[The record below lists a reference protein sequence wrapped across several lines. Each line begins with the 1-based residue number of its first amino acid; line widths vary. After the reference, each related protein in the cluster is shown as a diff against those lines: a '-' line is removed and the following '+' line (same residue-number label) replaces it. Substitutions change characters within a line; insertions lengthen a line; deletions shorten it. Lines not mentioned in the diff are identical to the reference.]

1 MRLLSLVLLAL
12 HGVQAAFIRRL
23 ECDLADIPSS
33 PINPVFQPLSLS
45 GGLDE
50 SNVLFLKLSG
60 DYPGPDGCEL
70 LNGAIAKVLVDV
82 KVLGRTVGYQIESNG
97 SCPTVSPIGH
107 LRSDTRTYTNYESSY
122 SLDGAYQLHTL
133 ATTIRLQLNNGSDAA
148 CVAAHI
154 TPDIGPLASNLLKS
168 LPLAIMLISGIIAAG
183 IRIYRNRGS
192 GIFRYEIANSANDPA
207 ESFFPGMGSCL
218 QYIQFVFM
226 TGCLTLSYP
235 GFFKPIVS
243 QLAWSSLY
251 YANGPIT
258 HEFTYPGI
266 GDGIYTMNGTYG
278 LELMAQ
284 TLGATTVG
292 DLWINSTINLAVML
306 VGIVAVIQYATLVKW
321 MRNILPFW
329 KTPGGVDLR
338 AEFLTRIQHTGWS
351 VLRTVLQ
358 YYLLPIVTFSLYQP
372 LMATFFPVY
381 RTFLAIM
388 LVALLTVTLGLVV
401 RYLGIQNRQQIF
413 FADSSLSKQTT
424 RSWLLDA
431 LHGLPLIQGVAIGGL
446 QISGVGQ
453 IIILAACE
461 IFLIIVLALHHRRD
475 TSLWKPV
482 AFPAVRLTTIL
493 ISCAFLPT
501 AGLSEGTKGY
511 LGYSILF
518 LHAAALLFGFLATAV
533 VDLARLVLGTAD
545 PAGRPDS
552 TPVFGLDQLSRRS
565 KRRTTFGELPAL
577 SPGDQP
583 ITAYIPHSSFRASSL
598 EGSAATANT
607 ESHYFY
613 RPPRHNHTSSS
624 PTDDRSRATMQS
636 IPSSPSSSTPSSE
649 IDRES
654 HSPSMELA
662 DMDVEIDKPSDVDY
676 SVREADQYYRHAA
689 ARTIVMG
696 SPNPRQ
702 DAPSR
707 PTGSG
712 ASLSRSMQRKGKKE
726 KRFEVVRSR
735 PSSE

>member
-1 MRLLSLVLLAL
+1 M
-12 HGVQAAFIRRL
+12 
-23 ECDLADIPSS
+23 
-33 PINPVFQPLSLS
+33 
-45 GGLDE
+45 
-50 SNVLFLKLSG
+50 
-60 DYPGPDGCEL
+60 
-70 LNGAIAKVLVDV
+70 
-82 KVLGRTVGYQIESNG
+82 
-97 SCPTVSPIGH
+97 PT
-107 LRSDTRTYTNYESSY
+107 LYRSDPRTYTNYESFY

-192 GIFRYEIANSANDPA
+192 SIFRYEIANSANDPA
-207 ESFFPGMGSCL
+207 ECFFPGMGSCL

-306 VGIVAVIQYATLVKW
+306 VGIVAVVQYATLVKW
-321 MRNILPFW
+321 MRNIIPFW
-329 KTPGGVDLR
+329 KTPGGLDLR

-351 VLRTVLQ
+351 VLRTMLQ

-381 RTFLAIM
+381 RTFLAVM
-388 LVALLTVTLGLVV
+388 LVALLAVTLGLVV
-401 RYLGIQNRQQIF
+401 RYLGIQNRQEIF
-413 FADSSLSKQTT
+413 FADSILSKQTT

-431 LHGLPLIQGVAIGGL
+431 LHGIPLIQGVAIGGL
-446 QISGVGQ
+446 QVSGVGQ
-453 IIILAACE
+453 IIVLAACE
-461 IFLIIVLALHHRRD
+461 IFLIIVLALHYQRH

-482 AFPAVRLTTIL
+482 AFPVVRLTTIL
-493 ISCAFLPT
+493 ISCAFLPA

-552 TPVFGLDQLSRRS
+552 TPVCPSYLSCIRPILTMIRS
-565 KRRTTFGELPAL
+565 
-577 SPGDQP
+577 
-583 ITAYIPHSSFRASSL
+583 
-598 EGSAATANT
+598 
-607 ESHYFY
+607 
-613 RPPRHNHTSSS
+613 
-624 PTDDRSRATMQS
+624 
-636 IPSSPSSSTPSSE
+636 
-649 IDRES
+649 
-654 HSPSMELA
+654 
-662 DMDVEIDKPSDVDY
+662 SD
-676 SVREADQYYRHAA
+676 
-689 ARTIVMG
+689 
-696 SPNPRQ
+696 
-702 DAPSR
+702 
-707 PTGSG
+707 
-712 ASLSRSMQRKGKKE
+712 
-726 KRFEVVRSR
+726 
-735 PSSE
+735 